1 MIGSTSKVTTAVWI
15 GNVQGHVNLRKI
27 HSFPYCPTTYSTQAA
42 TMRHCVWKGIQTAV
56 NKVYGGAKSWPR
68 PEQRY
73 LTGGSA
79 SAPAPTSSPT
89 ASSKGAGVVPNVA
102 GLSKQAAIKALLGAS
117 LAWAI
122 GPAVPSNLPAG
133 QVVRTSPAAGTQL
146 SPHTEVTIY
155 PSAG

>member
-1 MIGSTSKVTTAVWI
+1 
-15 GNVQGHVNLRKI
+15 
-27 HSFPYCPTTYSTQAA
+27 
-42 TMRHCVWKGIQTAV
+42 
-56 NKVYGGAKSWPR
+56 
-68 PEQRY
+68 
-73 LTGGSA
+73 
-79 SAPAPTSSPT
+79 
-89 ASSKGAGVVPNVA
+89 VVPNVA